1 MDTSTKPAETEQP
14 KEARVHI
21 NVNLDGL
28 LGSLH
33 RDVQR
38 VTNLVAVGIQS
49 PVVLDEESL
58 AIRSDPIAFRF
69 GNAPPWTSGDDA
81 RSDYQDWVY
90 GNGLRDVL
98 ESVGSFLEEVRQV
111 LALWSLGDRQSAGE
125 RLTGASWNAEMKD
138 AAKRFHRLGFPDKVE
153 TLRTAFGVQVEAVLN
168 EHVLAANNAR
178 NCLVHRRGIVSE
190 RDLNHGK
197 VLVVSWRRMAVE
209 LQDED
214 GQHPLVFGKALEKDS
229 TVVMSV
235 VDTTKEFGLGE
246 RVIFTATEFAE
257 ICWSMYLYS
266 FAWGETLNQ
275 LGLKRGYIAAPAC
288 APS

>member
-1 MDTSTKPAETEQP
+1 MDTPPKPAEPKQP

-58 AIRSDPIAFRF
+58 AIHSDPISFRF
-69 GNAPPWTSGDDA
+69 GNAPPWGSTDDA

-111 LALWSLGDRQSAGE
+111 LALWALGDRQAAGE
-125 RLTGASWNAEMKD
+125 RLTGASWNTEMED

-153 TLRTAFGVQVEAVLN
+153 ILRTGFGTQVEGILN

-178 NCLVHRRGIVSE
+178 NCLVHRRGIVSA
-190 RDLNHGK
+190 RDLNRGK
-197 VLVVSWRRMAVE
+197 ALVVSWRRMAVL

-214 GQHPLVFGKALEKDS
+214 GEHALVLGKSLEKDS
-229 TVVMSV
+229 TILMTVE
-235 VDTTKEFGLGE
+235 DTTKEFGLGE
-246 RVIFTATEFAE
+246 RVIFTAAEFAE

-266 FAWGETLNQ
+266 FAWGEALNQ
-275 LGLKRGYIAAPAC
+275 SGMKRGYIAAP
-288 APS
+288 PVEPT